1 MSTPSYIGVIQIYIT
16 MRLFI
21 LTTLL
26 LAATF
31 TQAQYSEDNFWEEN
45 YNLFYGE
52 YLAEGFVAYDMT
64 APEDAYCIMVVRI
77 VSEDEH
83 VPYALRSPDPESRGF
98 HFYCPGEFYAVAL
111 DEHCNDV
118 SIPWYFTIDD
128 DTPSYRNYGATSI
141 ELK

>member
-98 HFYCPGEFYAVAL
+98 HFYCAGEFYAVAL
-111 DEHCNDV
+111 DKHCNDV

-128 DTPSYRNYGATSI
+128 DSPKYGDVGAVVI
-141 ELK
+141 DLK

>member
-1 MSTPSYIGVIQIYIT
+1 

-21 LTTLL
+21 LTTLLL

-52 YLAEGFVAYDMT
+52 DITGFVAYDMT
-64 APEDAYCIMVVRI
+64 AHQDAHWIMVVRI

-98 HFYCPGEFYAVAL
+98 HFYCAGEFYAVAL

-128 DTPSYRNYGATSI
+128 DSPKYGDVGAVVI
-141 ELK
+141 DLK

>member
-52 YLAEGFVAYDMT
+52 DITGFVAYDMT
-64 APEDAYCIMVVRI
+64 AHQDAHWIMVVRI

-98 HFYCPGEFYAVAL
+98 HFYCAGEFYAVAI
-111 DEHCNDV
+111 DKHYNKV

-128 DTPSYRNYGATSI
+128 DSPKYGDVGAVVI
-141 ELK
+141 DLK

>member
-1 MSTPSYIGVIQIYIT
+1 

-21 LTTLL
+21 ATTLLL

-52 YLAEGFVAYDMT
+52 DITGFVAYDMT
-64 APEDAYCIMVVRI
+64 AHQDAHWIMVVRI

-98 HFYCPGEFYAVAL
+98 HFYCAGEFYAVAI
-111 DEHCNDV
+111 DKHYNDV

-128 DTPSYRNYGATSI
+128 DSPKYGDVGAVVI
-141 ELK
+141 DLK

>member
-1 MSTPSYIGVIQIYIT
+1 

-64 APEDAYCIMVVRI
+64 APEDA
-77 VSEDEH
+77 
-83 VPYALRSPDPESRGF
+83 
-98 HFYCPGEFYAVAL
+98 
-111 DEHCNDV
+111 
-118 SIPWYFTIDD
+118 
-128 DTPSYRNYGATSI
+128 
-141 ELK
+141 

>member
-1 MSTPSYIGVIQIYIT
+1 

-21 LTTLL
+21 LTTLLL

-52 YLAEGFVAYDMT
+52 YLTDGFVSYDFT
-64 APEDAYCIMVVRI
+64 VHKDAWWIMVVRI
-77 VSEDEH
+77 VSEEEH
-83 VPYALRSPDPESRGF
+83 IPYALRGSDPEAMNF
-98 HFYCPGEFYAVAL
+98 HFFCPGEFYAVAI
-111 DEHCNDV
+111 DKYYNEV

-128 DTPSYRNYGATSI
+128 DTPKYDDIGATVI

>member
-1 MSTPSYIGVIQIYIT
+1 

-52 YLAEGFVAYDMT
+52 DITGFVAYDMT
-64 APEDAYCIMVVRI
+64 AHQDAHWIMVVRI

-83 VPYALRSPDPESRGF
+83 VPYALRSPGPDSMGF
-98 HFYCPGEFYAVAL
+98 DFFCPGEFYAVAI
-111 DEHCNDV
+111 DKHYNKV

-128 DTPSYRNYGATSI
+128 DSPMYGDVGAVVI
-141 ELK
+141 DLK

>member
-1 MSTPSYIGVIQIYIT
+1 

-45 YNLFYGE
+45 YNLFYGDDIT
-52 YLAEGFVAYDMT
+52 GFVAYDMT

-98 HFYCPGEFYAVAL
+98 HFYCAGEFYAVAL
-111 DEHCNDV
+111 DKHCKDV
-118 SIPWYFTIDD
+118 SIPCYFTIDD
-128 DTPSYRNYGATSI
+128 DSPKYGDVGAVVI
-141 ELK
+141 DLK

>member
-1 MSTPSYIGVIQIYIT
+1 

-45 YNLFYGE
+45 YNLFYGDDIT
-52 YLAEGFVAYDMT
+52 GFVAYDMT

-77 VSEDEH
+77 GSEDEH

-98 HFYCPGEFYAVAL
+98 HFYCAGEFYAVAL
-111 DEHCNDV
+111 DKHCNDV

-128 DTPSYRNYGATSI
+128 DSPKYGDVGAVVI
-141 ELK
+141 DLK

>member
-1 MSTPSYIGVIQIYIT
+1 

-21 LTTLL
+21 ATTLLL

-52 YLAEGFVAYDMT
+52 YLADGFVAYDMT
-64 APEDAYCIMVVRI
+64 APEDAHWIMVVRI

-98 HFYCPGEFYAVAL
+98 HFYCAGEFYAVAI
-111 DEHCNDV
+111 DKHYNKV

-128 DTPSYRNYGATSI
+128 DSPKYGDVGAVVI
-141 ELK
+141 DLK

>member
-1 MSTPSYIGVIQIYIT
+1 

-21 LTTLL
+21 ATTLLL

-52 YLAEGFVAYDMT
+52 YLADGFVAYDMT

-83 VPYALRSPDPESRGF
+83 VPYALRSPSPDSLGF
-98 HFYCPGEFYAVAL
+98 HFFCPGEFYAVAI
-111 DEHCNDV
+111 DEHYNKV

-128 DTPSYRNYGATSI
+128 DSPMYGDVGAVVI

>member
-1 MSTPSYIGVIQIYIT
+1 

-21 LTTLL
+21 ATTLLL

-52 YLAEGFVAYDMT
+52 DITGFVSYEFSADK
-64 APEDAYCIMVVRI
+64 DAHWIMVVRI

-83 VPYALRSPDPESRGF
+83 VPYALRSPDPEAMHF
-98 HFYCPGEFYAVAL
+98 HFFCPGEFYAVAI
-111 DEHCNDV
+111 DKHYNDV

-128 DTPSYRNYGATSI
+128 DSPKYGDVGAVVI